1 MPIFHKMT
9 ICCSMKNWLYILYI
23 GILGSFVSSCQQS
36 ADEEVML
43 PSNHIRITFTL
54 ALDELNSSSRATWSD
69 NEASTGALAGNA
81 YENQIDLKSD
91 NGLQV
96 FIYSADGQTCLSEVV
111 DGDVGRLEENGR
123 TVYQFTGDAE
133 VDSRYIS
140 NGRLNCRLMVFAN
153 CNDISATSSLDGL
166 YYQFNADAFV
176 NQSTYIPMWGVKECA
191 LNMEQGE
198 VSMVDGYIYL
208 LRSMSKVEVKLD
220 SSVADM
226 FDLQNVKVNKYN
238 TKGNVMPN
246 GYKAAKL
253 TEAMDQETVFNPNA
267 SSVDSD
273 LAFVKV
279 SADEY
284 YVYLPEYQN
293 IGTSAARMTV
303 TVDGVNYP
311 LEFKVYD
318 DDNNDANDV
327 YFNLVR
333 NHCYQYII
341 TGVRTNE
348 NVLLLYQSIPWTDVT
363 NGNLVFG
370 KGDGNAMN

>member
-1 MPIFHKMT
+1 
-9 ICCSMKNWLYILYI
+9 MKNWLYILYI

-81 YENQIDLKSD
+81 YENQIDLKSE

-111 DGDVGRLEENGR
+111 DEDVVRLEENGR

-153 CNDISATSSLDGL
+153 CNDISATPSLDGL
-166 YYQFNADAFV
+166 YYQFNADAFA
-176 NQSTYIPMWGVKECA
+176 NQSTYIPMWGVKEYA

-238 TKGNVMPN
+238 TMGNVMPN

-253 TEAMDQETVFNPNA
+253 TEAMDQETVFNPYA
-267 SSVDSD
+267 SSVASD

-293 IGTSAARMTV
+293 IGASAARMTV

-348 NVLLLYQSIPWTDVT
+348 NVLLLYQSIPWTDVK
-363 NGNLVFG
+363 NRDLVFG

>member
-1 MPIFHKMT
+1 
-9 ICCSMKNWLYILYI
+9 MKNWLYILYI

-111 DGDVGRLEENGR
+111 DEDVVRLEENGR

-166 YYQFNADAFV
+166 YYQFNADAFA

-226 FDLQNVKVNKYN
+226 FDLQNVIVNKYN
-238 TKGNVMPN
+238 KKGNVMPN

-253 TEAMDQETVFNPNA
+253 TEAMDQETVFNPYA

-279 SADEY
+279 SDDEY

-293 IGTSAARMTV
+293 IDASAARMTV

-327 YFNLVR
+327 YFNLIR

-363 NGNLVFG
+363 NRDLVFG